1 MGLEEGGALT
11 ASSTLTLVPSHATL
25 NDTKNTTY
33 TELIASTSAE
43 TYRVHVVFGEN
54 VNAGFR
60 LWLATGAVSSE
71 VDITE
76 FVTWYRIDGNF
87 SYFSFPF
94 TIASGLRVSATC
106 SVGSGAPQNLPV
118 QIWLSDNSDDFA
130 TCTES
135 EIWGAIGTADTS
147 GTDLDPGTTANTKAT
162 SFTELI
168 ASTGIDANQ
177 LHVHLGVTENLSI
190 ASPGD
195 HLVDIAVGAVD
206 SEVII
211 IPDLYHDHDV
221 GERGTT
227 EFLMD
232 VDNIPSGS
240 RISARCQSTYT
251 TESDR
256 IMDVCITA
264 FNVVGA

>member
-25 NDTKNTTY
+25 NDTKNATY

-43 TYRVHVVFGEN
+43 TYRVHVVSGN
-54 VNAGFR
+54 PNTKGYR

-71 VDITE
+71 VDFANFI
-76 FVTWYRIDGNF
+76 FWMRSPGNIA
-87 SYFSFPF
+87 YFSFPF
-94 TIASGLRVSATC
+94 TIASGSRVSASC
-106 SVGSGAPQNLPV
+106 SVTTSAPESLPT

-135 EIWGAIGTADTS
+135 ETWGADGTEGAV
-147 GTDLDPGTTANTKAT
+147 GTDLDPGTTANTKG
-162 SFTELI
+162 SYTELI

-177 LHVHLGVTENLSI
+177 LHVHVGVSEIGTI
-190 ASPGD
+190 SPSGD
-195 HLVDIAVGAVD
+195 HLIDFAVGPVD

-211 IPDLYHDHDV
+211 IPDLYHDHPSSEDGV
-221 GERGTT
+221 SQ
-227 EFLMD
+227 FLLD

-256 IMDVCITA
+256 IIDVAITA
-264 FNVVGA
+264 FNVAGA